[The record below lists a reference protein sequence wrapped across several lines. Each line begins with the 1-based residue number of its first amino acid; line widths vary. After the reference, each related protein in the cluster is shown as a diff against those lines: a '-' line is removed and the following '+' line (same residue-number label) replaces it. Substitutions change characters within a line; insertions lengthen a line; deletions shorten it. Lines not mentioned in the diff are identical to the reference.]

1 MLCNNEQP
9 NKIAQKKTT
18 IFPSVINYHVLQTIT
33 YYVNMPNMWRTAV
46 ALNRRTV
53 LRRYRTIGKTFT
65 SSKMNCTMKKV
76 LLFVFMLL
84 SVFAG
89 NTQSSTYTFTNIST
103 DDWNDMTNWTCTGLC
118 PASVPPDNELNIAII
133 LNRTSPGFC
142 DLNVNYTLH
151 ESSTLT
157 VASGTTFRIT
167 VMRTFTN
174 NGQTVINGVIRSTVN
189 GILNNNGTININAGG
204 ALNIR
209 GLNVTNAAGATITNN
224 GTISLTNQPT
234 ATLNNNGTIN
244 NNANINL
251 SIANS
256 TLNNNA
262 GATLNNNLGGTIG
275 LTGNNT
281 SLINPGTITNN
292 GVINRTGTGNVLN
305 HTGLMQG
312 TGTISGEFIN
322 NGTFSPAGSGTIG
335 TFNITGN
342 FTNNGTIIV
351 DIGPGNTSDQINVGN
366 AATLGGTLMVEDII
380 NTGTFDSGM
389 FTIVTAT
396 TISGTF
402 MTVEYPNNDPSWN
415 PDYQPAA
422 FVLGY
427 GPMADLLPIELLAFR
442 GKQLGAIIQLHWETA
457 TERNNSYVEVQRSR
471 DGKRFEAL
479 GRVLGAGNSV
489 TLQRYAFTDEQPLA
503 GVNYYRLRQV
513 DFDGKEEYHRVIA
526 VLFREGKSEG
536 TVQVFPTLA
545 QDQITLALPR
555 ELQSPAE
562 VLVSDLS
569 GRVLLR
575 HTLGVGTQQHTLP
588 LAQLASGHYI
598 LRIRTDREEQIAR
611 FVKE

>member
-1 MLCNNEQP
+1 
-9 NKIAQKKTT
+9 
-18 IFPSVINYHVLQTIT
+18 
-33 YYVNMPNMWRTAV
+33 
-46 ALNRRTV
+46 
-53 LRRYRTIGKTFT
+53 
-65 SSKMNCTMKKV
+65 MKKV
-76 LLFVFMLL
+76 LLFIFILL

-89 NTQSSTYTFTNIST
+89 NTQTSTYTFTGTSSVNW
-103 DDWNDMTNWTCTGLC
+103 DDALNWTCTGLC
-118 PASVPPDNELNIAII
+118 PASIPPSNEMDIAII
-133 LNRTSPGFC
+133 INRASPGNC
-142 DLNVNYTLH
+142 DLDVSYTLH
-151 ESSTLT
+151 NTSTLT
-157 VASGTTFRIT
+157 VQPNNIFRILGS
-167 VMRTFTN
+167 RTFTN
-174 NGQTVINGVIRSTVN
+174 NGQTVINGTIRSTVN
-189 GILNNNGTININAGG
+189 GILNNNGTININLGRT
-204 ALNIR
+204 LNIR
-209 GLNVTNAAGATITNN
+209 GPNVTNNTGATITNN
-224 GTISLTNQPT
+224 GTISLASNGS

-244 NNANINL
+244 NNSSINL
-251 SIANS
+251 QIAGS

-262 GATLNNNLGGTIG
+262 GATLNNNLGGTISLAG
-275 LTGNNT
+275 DST
-281 SLINPGTITNN
+281 SLFNPGTITNN
-292 GVINRTGTGNVLN
+292 GVINRIGMGNVLN

-312 TGTISGEFIN
+312 TGTISGDFTN
-322 NGTFSPAGSGTIG
+322 NGTLSPAGSGTIG
-335 TFNITGN
+335 TFNINGN
-342 FTNNGTIIV
+342 FTNNGTIIA
-351 DIGPGNTSDQINVGN
+351 DIGPSNASDLINVSGT
-366 AATLGGTLMVEDII
+366 ATLGGTLMVKDII
-380 NTGTFDSGM
+380 NTGTFNSGM

-402 MTVEYPNNDPSWN
+402 MTIQYPNTDPSWI
-415 PDYQPAA
+415 PQYALPTSFRLD
-422 FVLGY
+422 Y
-427 GPMADLLPIELLAFR
+427 GPMADPLPIELLAFR

-471 DGKRFEAL
+471 DGKRFETL
-479 GRVLGAGNSV
+479 GRVLGAGNSA

-562 VLVSDLS
+562 VLVSDLN

-588 LAQLASGHYI
+588 VAQLASGHYI

>member
-1 MLCNNEQP
+1 MLGNKEQP

-18 IFPSVINYHVLQTIT
+18 IFPSVRNYHVLQTIT
-33 YYVNMPNMWRTAV
+33 YYVNMPNTWRAAG
-46 ALNRRTV
+46 ALNWRTV
-53 LRRYRTIGKTFT
+53 LRRYHTTEKTFT

-76 LLFVFMLL
+76 LLLL
-84 SVFAG
+84 TIGCPTIGLLAQ
-89 NTQSSTYTFTNIST
+89 TSTYAVFGNWS
-103 DDWNDMTNWTCTGLC
+103 NSSNWTCIGSC
-118 PASVPPDNELNIAII
+118 PVGNVPPNPLPSGDTINIATANST
-133 LNRTSPGFC
+133 LNGTFVDYVIDAGGV
-142 DLNVNYTLH
+142 LNVIGNNNFVIGGARL
-151 ESSTLT
+151 LT
-157 VASGTTFRIT
+157 
-167 VMRTFTN
+167 
-174 NGQTVINGVIRSTVN
+174 
-189 GILNNNGTININAGG
+189 NNGTINISSG
-204 ALNIR
+204 ASLLNNNLFI
-209 GLNVTNAAGATITNN
+209 NN
-224 GTISLTNQPT
+224 GTVNNSG
-234 ATLNNNGTIN
+234 TLNAATGANDTLSNNGTIN
-244 NNANINL
+244 NNGLIDLSNNGNAVLNNQGIINL
-251 SIANS
+251 FSGSNIFRRANS
-256 TLNNNA
+256 QFITTGIIRGVGTLTINGSTPFVND
-262 GATLNNNLGGTIG
+262 GTIDMA
-275 LTGNNT
+275 NN
-281 SLINPGTITNN
+281 SVGTITI
-292 GVINRTGTGNVLN
+292 GGN
-305 HTGLMQG
+305 T
-312 TGTISGEFIN
+312 
-322 NGTFSPAGSGTIG
+322 AGR
-335 TFNITGN
+335 N

-351 DIGPGNTSDQINVGN
+351 DIGPGDTSDQINVGN
-366 AATLGGTLMVEDII
+366 AATLGGTLKVEDIVT
-380 NTGTFDSGM
+380 TGTFDSGT

-402 MTVEYPNNDPSWN
+402 MTIEYPNNDPSWDPN
-415 PDYQPAA
+415 YQPAA

-479 GRVLGAGNSV
+479 GRVLGAGNSA

-562 VLVSDLS
+562 VLVSDLN

-575 HTLGVGTQQHTLP
+575 HTLGVGTQQHTLQV
-588 LAQLASGHYI
+588 AQLAAGHYS